1 MLLVV
6 GSYEQ
11 MLLGYSLVHD
21 SQSDS
26 RIEAKASFTDH
37 SHNGYVK
44 TLASSK
50 NVLASGSTDERIW
63 LVIFTFKGRSDPNH
77 FIFEIYV
84 VKGRIRR
91 KTTLKLN
98 DEFLDRLKID

>member
-63 LVIFTFKGRSDPNH
+63 LVIFTFRSSH
-77 FIFEIYV
+77 FIFEINV
-84 VKGRIRR
+84 GKRQIRR
-91 KTTLKLN
+91 KMTLKLN

>member
-63 LVIFTFKGRSDPNH
+63 LVNYRYMYFCKIGRSVYLIL
-77 FIFEIYV
+77 FQM
-84 VKGRIRR
+84 KRW
-91 KTTLKLN
+91 
-98 DEFLDRLKID
+98 EFCAATRELFQG

>member
-63 LVIFTFKGRSDPNH
+63 LVIFTFQGAILFLKSMSERDGSD
-77 FIFEIYV
+77 
-84 VKGRIRR
+84 VK
-91 KTTLKLN
+91 
-98 DEFLDRLKID
+98 RL

>member
-63 LVIFTFKGRSDPNH
+63 LVIFTFKGSSAIYFLNQCRKEMDP
-77 FIFEIYV
+77 
-84 VKGRIRR
+84 
-91 KTTLKLN
+91 T
-98 DEFLDRLKID
+98 

>member
-63 LVIFTFKGRSDPNH
+63 LVIFTFKGSPSH
-77 FIFEIYV
+77 FIFEINV
-84 VKGRIRR
+84 GKGRVRR
-91 KTTLKLN
+91 KTTLNLN
-98 DEFLDRLKID
+98 GEILDRLKID

>member
-63 LVIFTFKGRSDPNH
+63 LVIFTFKDTFVAQTQAILFLKSMSKRVGSD
-77 FIFEIYV
+77 IE
-84 VKGRIRR
+84 
-91 KTTLKLN
+91 
-98 DEFLDRLKID
+98 RLWI